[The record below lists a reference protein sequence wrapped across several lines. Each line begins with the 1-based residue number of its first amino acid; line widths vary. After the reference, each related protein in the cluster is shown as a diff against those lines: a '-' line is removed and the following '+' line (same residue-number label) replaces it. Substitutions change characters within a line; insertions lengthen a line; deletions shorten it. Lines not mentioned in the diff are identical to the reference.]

1 MTDSAVLV
9 SSDGKQVLDSDVL
22 DSIEW
27 ESRTGVLGS
36 QLSGIWPR
44 YSDLTDINSADV
56 DLEGGVVVTG
66 DDFGLVKL
74 FRFPCRKKGE
84 QVFRVF
90 YCTSTEDE
98 MIK

>member
-1 MTDSAVLV
+1 MPGRDVFARPDGEQVTDSE
-9 SSDGKQVLDSDVL
+9 VL

-27 ESRTGVLGS
+27 ASRTGVLGS

-56 DLEGGVVVTG
+56 DPEGGVVVTG

-84 QVFRVF
+84 
-90 YCTSTEDE
+90 
-98 MIK
+98 